1 MPAATRRSPKGSSR
15 SRRAGCPCMRGA
27 GRVRPVDLIAGTS
40 VASAKRLSVVG
51 AGLLLGC
58 RHLQSRSVAMGGMV
72 MTIEIQMLAWAIA
85 LGVLQLLTAATL
97 SSLQR
102 GAKWAVHARDGVA
115 PPLTGLAARMDRA
128 FGNFIET
135 FPFFAAAVLAVLVSG
150 K

>member
-1 MPAATRRSPKGSSR
+1 
-15 SRRAGCPCMRGA
+15 
-27 GRVRPVDLIAGTS
+27 
-40 VASAKRLSVVG
+40 
-51 AGLLLGC
+51 
-58 RHLQSRSVAMGGMV
+58 MGGMV

-115 PPLTGLAARMDRA
+115 PPLTGVAARMDRA
-128 FGNFIET
+128 FGNFTET

-150 K
+150 KSNATSALGAQLYFWARVAYVPLYASASRICARWCGRSH

>member
-1 MPAATRRSPKGSSR
+1 
-15 SRRAGCPCMRGA
+15 
-27 GRVRPVDLIAGTS
+27 
-40 VASAKRLSVVG
+40 
-51 AGLLLGC
+51 
-58 RHLQSRSVAMGGMV
+58 MGGMV

-150 K
+150 KSDATSALGAQLYFWARVAYVPLYALGVPYLRTLVWTVSLIGLVMVLAALF

>member
-1 MPAATRRSPKGSSR
+1 
-15 SRRAGCPCMRGA
+15 
-27 GRVRPVDLIAGTS
+27 
-40 VASAKRLSVVG
+40 
-51 AGLLLGC
+51 
-58 RHLQSRSVAMGGMV
+58 MGGMV

-115 PPLTGLAARMDRA
+115 PPLTGVAARMDRA

-150 K
+150 KSDATSALGAQLYFWARVAYVPLYALGVPYLRTLVWTVSLIGLVMVLAALF

>member
-1 MPAATRRSPKGSSR
+1 
-15 SRRAGCPCMRGA
+15 
-27 GRVRPVDLIAGTS
+27 
-40 VASAKRLSVVG
+40 
-51 AGLLLGC
+51 
-58 RHLQSRSVAMGGMV
+58 MGGMV

-115 PPLTGLAARMDRA
+115 PPLTGVAARMDRA
-128 FGNFIET
+128 FGNFMET

-150 K
+150 QSNATSALGAQLYFWARVAYVPLYAAGVPYLRTMVWTVSLIGLVMVLAALF

>member
-1 MPAATRRSPKGSSR
+1 
-15 SRRAGCPCMRGA
+15 
-27 GRVRPVDLIAGTS
+27 
-40 VASAKRLSVVG
+40 
-51 AGLLLGC
+51 
-58 RHLQSRSVAMGGMV
+58 MGGMV

-115 PPLTGLAARMDRA
+115 PPLTGVAARMDRA
-128 FGNFIET
+128 FGNFMET

-150 K
+150 QSNATSALGAQLYFWARVAYVPLYAAGVPYLRTLVWTISLIGLVMVLAALF